1 MFVFV
6 LACSMEILAQETI
19 TISGIVTADDGIA
32 MPGVNVIIQG
42 TTEGTI
48 TDIDGKYMLEAPAAS
63 ELSFSFIG
71 YKTETVSVSGRT
83 SINFQLKPDLEQ
95 LDEVVVIGYGK
106 QNRRDVTGGIV
117 SVKSEELT
125 QATPT
130 SALEGMQGRLS
141 GVSITS
147 NGGPGAGAEI
157 SIRGTST
164 LNSGTGPL
172 YVVDGQQM
180 EDINSVN
187 PEDIASIEVLKDG
200 ASAAIYGSKSANGVV
215 IITTKSGKSGETKIN
230 ASFVQGWST
239 LASKIPVSNTR
250 QAKIY
255 ADARKGNDPNGSP
268 LDSLSTIYN
277 QDYDYQDMITRTSQR
292 QQFGLSLSGGTE
304 TANFYWNTGYLNQD
318 GVVNNSDYQR
328 YNTTL
333 NVNFKAT
340 DWLKAGARIMGSYSE
355 QNGLNTGAV
364 FGQISTHFP
373 YLPVQDADGTFIPQT
388 SSQQNILAETLF
400 TERRR
405 RRYRGQGFAF
415 AEFQILPSLTFKST
429 LGVDVHFKRNNDF
442 NPTIVQPLGRAPSG
456 SQTTEHDFS
465 FQHENYLS
473 WQKKFGNHNISAMA
487 GMQIQR
493 WNDEYAR
500 FESNSFNNDIN
511 RTFNNV
517 AELTAGASRTEA
529 EAHSIVSQYSRVT
542 YDFKGKYLFTATIRR
557 DGSSRF
563 GENNKYG
570 IFPGATVGWRI
581 SDEFF
586 MEPLKPVLS
595 NMKIRGGISQNGNE
609 RIPNFESRTL
619 YRPGYFYDGV
629 NGIGVSQMG
638 NPDLVWETTQQAFV
652 GVDLGL
658 FEDKINL
665 NFDYYEKLTS
675 DLLYSVPLPQETG
688 FKSVRSNVGEI
699 KNSGIEVNISANII
713 NKTNFKWFSS
723 FNIATNVNEVVKLAE
738 KDGQIIQGDYIIR
751 EGGSIGDFYGYT
763 ALGVFQYDESN
774 AFDDN
779 GKQLTPIFDDEGNF
793 QNYELDGQEYT
804 GEVNQLKVQNRT
816 LLGGDVHWQ
825 DHDGDFNIDAD
836 NDRSVIGN
844 GLPELF
850 GGLYNEF
857 TYKGIKLSI
866 LFDFNFGNDIYKKYD
881 QTRNQR
887 LVTTVVPGPDRIE
900 NAWYEQGDIARY
912 PTLYSKSASKN
923 NLGPNTFWLSKADFI
938 KLRSVRLDYSLPKS
952 LMNKVSFMSDVS
964 FYVSGN
970 NLFTW
975 TNFDGYNP
983 ELGTNG
989 NALQPGL
996 DNLRYPLSREFLCG
1010 LKVQF

>member
-1 MFVFV
+1 MK
-6 LACSMEILAQETI
+6 LLAQDKLTV
-19 TISGIVTADDGIA
+19 SGIVTSSDDGIP
-32 MPGVNVIIQG
+32 MPGVNVVIQG
-42 TTEGTI
+42 TDIGTI
-48 TDIDGKYMLEAPAAS
+48 TTIDGKYKLNVSPNDVIT
-63 ELSFSFIG
+63 FSFIG
-71 YKTETVSVSGRT
+71 YVTESVNVGGRT
-83 SINFQLKPDLEQ
+83 KIDFTIKPDLEQ
-95 LDEVVVIGYGK
+95 LDEVVVIGYGE

-117 SVKSEELT
+117 SVKSDELT
-125 QATPT
+125 QATPS

-147 NGGPGAGAEI
+147 NGGPGAGSEI

-180 EDINSVN
+180 EDINNLN
-187 PEDIASIEVLKDG
+187 PEDIESIEVLKDG
-200 ASAAIYGSKSANGVV
+200 ASAAIYGSKSANGVI
-215 IITTKSGKSGETKIN
+215 IITTKSGKAGKTKIN
-230 ASFVQGWST
+230 ASFVQGWNT

-255 ADARKGNDPNGSP
+255 ADARKGNDKDATP

-277 QDYDYQDMITRTSQR
+277 QDFDYQDMITRVSQR

-304 TANFYWNTGYLNQD
+304 AANFYWNTGYIGQD
-318 GVVNNSDYQR
+318 GVVNNSDYLR

-340 DWLKAGARIMGSYSE
+340 SWLKAGTRIMGSYSE

-405 RRYRGQGFAF
+405 RKYRGQAFGF
-415 AEFQILPSLTFKST
+415 AEFQILPSLKFKST
-429 LGVDVHFKRNNDF
+429 IGIDVHFKRNNDF
-442 NPTIVQPLGRAPSG
+442 NPTIVQPMGRDASG

-465 FQHENYLS
+465 IQQENYLS
-473 WQKKFGNHNISAMA
+473 WKKKFKDHNISAMV
-487 GMQIQR
+487 GMQTQT
-493 WNDEYAR
+493 WTDEYAR

-517 AELTAGASRTEA
+517 AELTAGNSRTET
-529 EAHSIVSQYSRVT
+529 EKHSIVSQYGRFT
-542 YDFKGKYLFTATIRR
+542 YDFKGKYLVAATIRR

-570 IFPGATVGWRI
+570 IFPGASVGWRI

-586 MEPLKPVLS
+586 MKPLKPVLS
-595 NMKIRGGISQNGNE
+595 DMKFRAGVSQNGNE

-619 YRPGYFYDGV
+619 YQPGYFYDGV
-629 NGIGVSQMG
+629 NGIGVSQLG
-638 NPDLVWETTQQAFV
+638 NPDLVWETTQQAYV

-658 FEDKINL
+658 FEDKINI
-665 NFDYYEKLTS
+665 NVDYYEKLTS

-688 FKSVRSNVGEI
+688 FSSVRSNIGEI
-699 KNSGIEVNISANII
+699 KNSGLEFNISANII
-713 NKTNFKWFSS
+713 NKENFQWYSS
-723 FNIATNVNEVVKLAE
+723 FNIATNVNEIVKLAE
-738 KDGQIIQGDYIIR
+738 KDGRIIQGEYIIE
-751 EGGSIGDFYGYT
+751 EGGSIGDIYGYT
-763 ALGVFQYDESN
+763 ALGVFPYDESN
-774 AFDDN
+774 AFDNDGN
-779 GKQLTPIFDDEGNF
+779 QLTPIFDDEGNF
-793 QNYELDGQEYT
+793 TRYELNGREYS
-804 GEVNQLKVQNRT
+804 GEINQLKVQNRV
-816 LLGGDVHWQ
+816 LEGGDVHWQ

-857 TYKGIKLSI
+857 SYKGIKLSV

-881 QTRNQR
+881 ETRNQR
-887 LVTTVVPGPDRIE
+887 LVTTVVPGPERIDG
-900 NAWYEQGDIARY
+900 AWYEQGDVARY

-923 NLGPNTFWLSKADFI
+923 NLGPNTFWISKADFI
-938 KLRSVRLDYSLPKS
+938 KLRSVRIDYSLPKT
-952 LMNKVSFMSDVS
+952 LMDKVSFMSNVS
-964 FYVSGN
+964 FYVSGL
-970 NLFTW
+970 NLLTW

-983 ELGTNG
+983 ELGSNG
-989 NALQPGL
+989 NALKPGL
-996 DNLRYPLSREFLCG
+996 DNLRYPLSREYLAG
-1010 LKVQF
+1010 IQVQF